1 MIKMIFVIMFA
12 KLLDMQAADLDGYIS
27 DEALGGNIKF
37 SREDASFDD
46 LSQALSTRCSISTVH
61 LTERSADT
69 GAGQE
74 DNEEDAQLPNFIGA
88 PTKEVIEDVE
98 MSEHVEGAVPE
109 SIFKSR
115 QRASK
120 KTGKNRKSSK
130 VKSKKGISPKSVSDG
145 ISPILLNEDEG
156 EYQGPVKR
164 ARIGANEY

>member
-1 MIKMIFVIMFA
+1 MISIAMLVR
-12 KLLDMQAADLDGYIS
+12 MQAADLDEYIS
-27 DEALGGNIKF
+27 DEDLGGNIKF
-37 SREDASFDD
+37 SREDTSFDD
-46 LSQALSTRCSISTVH
+46 LSRALSTRCSISIVH

-69 GAGQE
+69 STGQE

-88 PTKEVIEDVE
+88 STKEVIEDVE

-115 QRASK
+115 QKASK

-130 VKSKKGISPKSVSDG
+130 VKSKKGISPKSVGDG
-145 ISPILLNEDEG
+145 ISPILLNGDEG
-156 EYQGPVKR
+156 ESTQGPVKK